1 MISEMFKEDLIDL
14 DIAVSDEAQLFDLIG
29 MRAIEKGVAELG
41 YIAGLEKREL
51 SYPTGLQ
58 FPEISVAFPHVDSK
72 YIKEPFIYIARN
84 NGVLDVRQMGDA
96 AEMSARDFLFLG
108 IKDGSKQPQ
117 LLASMMA
124 AFQDSEFVNKFK
136 KVTTKKEMH
145 DLVVN
150 SFEE

>member
-14 DIAVSDEAQLFDLIG
+14 DVIVSDEAQLFDLIG
-29 MRAIEKGVAELG
+29 MRVIEKGVAELG

-58 FPEISVAFPHVDSK
+58 FPEVSVAFPHVDSK

-84 NGVLDVRQMGDA
+84 SGVLDIRQMGDA

-117 LLASMMA
+117 LLANMMA
-124 AFQDSEFVNKFK
+124 AFQDSGFVNKFK
-136 KVTTKKEMH
+136 NVTTKEEMY
-145 DLVVN
+145 DLVV
-150 SFEE
+150 SRFEE